1 VVDASRR
8 GFFRGRPR
16 PKVEIRPPWA
26 LAEALFTDTCT
37 RCNDCLR
44 ACPEQIIVIGDGGY
58 PTIDFMR
65 GECTF
70 CGACVDACKPRALVR
85 NEEEQAAW
93 SHKAVIGDTCL
104 PRRGVECRVCEDF
117 CDARAIRFTPR
128 LGGSP
133 LPVIASEKC
142 TGCGACIAPCPVN
155 AISIAI

>member
-1 VVDASRR
+1 MVDASRR

-70 CGACVDACKPRALVR
+70 CGACVDACKPLALVR
-85 NEEEQAAW
+85 NEDEQAAW

-104 PRRGVECRVCEDF
+104 PRRGVFFFGSLVGAEFLNRIFVGATGFEEETGDGKISGEAAF
-117 CDARAIRFTPR
+117 HGKLLLNARHP
-128 LGGSP
+128 SP
-133 LPVIASEKC
+133 
-142 TGCGACIAPCPVN
+142 
-155 AISIAI
+155 